1 MENIYSIRDEKAES
15 YGVLF
20 TAVTDGCACRVFDQ
34 LLATDSQ
41 KIGKYPEDFAL
52 VCLGTFDPSLG
63 TVDRL
68 PIPRVVVNGMTRI
81 AYFRSLRE
89 AVDAR
94 TTPPT
99 EDVENA

>member
-20 TAVTDGCACRVFDQ
+20 SAVTDGCACRVFDQ
-34 LLATDSQ
+34 LLVADTQ
-41 KIGKYPEDFAL
+41 KIAKYPEDFLL
-52 VCLGTFDPSLG
+52 VSLGTFDPCTG

-68 PIPRVVVNGMTRI
+68 PAPRVVVNGISRI
-81 AYFRSLRE
+81 AYLRSLRE